1 MSLRLAVLAM
11 LDLEPASGY
20 ALLRRFQ
27 NSAGFFWHTSHQQLY
42 KELHALHAE
51 GLIDCAEVEQ
61 DGKPDMKVYT
71 LNECGGREL
80 DALLAQAATPLKIR
94 DPLLVKLF
102 AGRRLPPSE
111 LRAELESHRDQHRR
125 TLATYEE
132 LVAYFA
138 AIPVERSQRY
148 FFPQQTLRMGVLYE
162 QAWLQWCE
170 EVLAGLP
177 DTDR

>member
-51 GLIDCAEVEQ
+51 ALIDCAEVAQ

-71 LNECGGREL
+71 LNERGGREL

-111 LRAELESHRDQHRR
+111 LLAELERHRAQHLQ

-132 LVAYFA
+132 LVSYLA
-138 AIPVERSQRY
+138 AMPAERNQRY

-162 QAWLQWCE
+162 KAWLQWCD
-170 EVLAGLP
+170 EVKAELASR
-177 DTDR
+177 T

>member
-11 LDLEPASGY
+11 LDIEPASGY

-27 NSAGFFWHTSHQQLY
+27 NSAGFFWYTSHQQLY
-42 KELHALHAE
+42 KELHALNVE
-51 GLIDCAEVEQ
+51 GLTDCTEVAQ

-71 LNECGGREL
+71 LNEAGGREL
-80 DALLAQAATPLKIR
+80 DALLEQAATPMKIR

-102 AGRRLPPSE
+102 AGGRLPPSE
-111 LRAELESHRDQHRR
+111 LRAELERHREQHRQ
-125 TLATYEE
+125 TLATYKE

-138 AIPVERSQRY
+138 AMPMERSQRY

-170 EVLAGLP
+170 EVMGVLQ
-177 DTDR
+177 D

>member
-71 LNECGGREL
+71 LNESGGREL

-111 LRAELESHRDQHRR
+111 LLAELERHRAQHAQ

-132 LVAYFA
+132 LVTYFA

-162 QAWLQWCE
+162 KAWLQWCSD
-170 EVLAGLP
+170 VLADIAKRP
-177 DTDR
+177 A